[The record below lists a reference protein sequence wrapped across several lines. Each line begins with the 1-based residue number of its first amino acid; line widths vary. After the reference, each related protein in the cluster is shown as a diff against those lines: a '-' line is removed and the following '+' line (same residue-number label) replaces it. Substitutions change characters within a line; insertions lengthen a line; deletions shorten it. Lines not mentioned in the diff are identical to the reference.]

1 MDQTGNLIFAEKPKL
16 RQPYMVC
23 GISGW
28 VDGGEAATGSVRYLV
43 RKLEAIPFADMPIAK
58 FHVFQMP
65 GQVSLGPSIKIE
77 DGILKEHRLPEN
89 RFFYW
94 VNPRSDH
101 DLILF
106 LGTEPN
112 MNWEEYAGSVLDVA
126 QEFGVAR
133 MYRLGGMLDNSPY
146 TREPRTHCI
155 CSSAELK
162 DEMDKYGVQYMSYAG
177 PATFGTTLLYVC
189 QTRGMEMA
197 SMTVGATCYPEFNIV
212 ISYDPKAIRALMRR
226 LNHLLGLSLDLSDL
240 DKEVGN
246 LQDKLAS
253 VARHNAQFAAYIKQL
268 EKDFVELKY
277 EEPLDISAE
286 EAVQIT
292 QELLNEEKEGQ

>member
-1 MDQTGNLIFAEKPKL
+1 MDSGNVVFAEKPRL

-23 GISGW
+23 GMGGW
-28 VDGGEAATGSVRYLV
+28 LDGGEAATGSVRYLI
-43 RKLEAIPFADMPIAK
+43 RKLEAIVFADMPIAK
-58 FHVFQMP
+58 FQVFQVP
-65 GQVSLGPSIKIE
+65 GQVSLGPSIEIE
-77 DGILKEHRLPEN
+77 DGIIKDYRLPEN

-112 MNWEEYAGSVLDVA
+112 MNWEEYAGSILDVA
-126 QEFGVAR
+126 QEFGVATI
-133 MYRLGGMLDNSPY
+133 YRLGGMLDNSPY
-146 TREPRTHCI
+146 MREPRTYCI
-155 CSSAELK
+155 CSSPELK

-177 PATFGTTLLYVC
+177 PATFGTTLLHLC

-240 DKEVGN
+240 DKEVWN

-268 EKDFVELKY
+268 EKDFVEVKY

-286 EAVQIT
+286 EAVQLA
-292 QELLNEEKEGQ
+292 QELLKGEKEGQ